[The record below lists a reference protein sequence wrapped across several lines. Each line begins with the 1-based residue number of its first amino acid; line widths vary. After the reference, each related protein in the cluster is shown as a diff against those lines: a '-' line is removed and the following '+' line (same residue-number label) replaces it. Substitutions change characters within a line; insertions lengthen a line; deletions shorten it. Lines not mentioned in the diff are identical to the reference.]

1 MGAVN
6 ECSARPLYRAPVSAI
21 IPPPIHAA
29 PLLLE
34 TARARSIERQPFLLN
49 FFPCFPARFRKRRS
63 LELVGMIHSS
73 MRFVKFYYRFSLVFP
88 RNISRIRERPPE
100 IEITTEKLNSSGLF
114 DLEFRV
120 FAYSLATTQRQFTSV
135 SRGWK
140 LAITNA

>member
-49 FFPCFPARFRKRRS
+49 FSPCFPARFRKRRG

-88 RNISRIRERPPE
+88 RNISRTPARNRNNDRE
-100 IEITTEKLNSSGLF
+100 IEFIRVIRSRISRVCLF
-114 DLEFRV
+114 PRDNTAAIYVGFERV
-120 FAYSLATTQRQFTSV
+120 EIGNY
-135 SRGWK
+135 
-140 LAITNA
+140 